1 MSVRAHA
8 LRIPV
13 VLALLLSACAAPLS
27 YGPDE
32 ASSADLLTAEELT
45 SVTASNALD
54 AVQQLRPRWLIRR
67 DDREVIRVVV
77 DGNREGDLERLRQLN
92 VRRVRTLRFR
102 DGREATTRYG
112 TGYGAG
118 VIEVRFW

>member
-1 MSVRAHA
+1 MSVRSHA
-8 LRIPV
+8 PR
-13 VLALLLSACAAPLS
+13 LALLLTLVVAACGAPLS
-27 YGPDE
+27 YGPDAE
-32 ASSADLLTAEELT
+32 PSAHLLTADELRAI
-45 SVTASNALD
+45 TATNALE

-77 DGNREGDLERLRQLN
+77 DGNREGGLGRLREVD
-92 VRRVRTLRFR
+92 VRRVRAIRFR

-118 VIEVRFW
+118 VIEVHFW